1 MKLSDIEPG
10 SERAYHEAAKII
22 IEQIEFELET
32 CQRLLGTDPSGVITL
47 LANTPNW
54 DVFFEE
60 DDSTSPYNS

>member
-32 CQRLLGTDPSGVITL
+32 CQRLLGTDPAGVITL
-47 LANTPNW
+47 LANTPDW
-54 DVFFEE
+54 DAFFEE
-60 DDSTSPYNS
+60 DD